1 LAIEWMVVVNRSC
14 SFALRATASQLSS
27 SASIVVAVALL
38 SLRVLARLAVVAIG
52 LVVRLVSVVSFG
64 LVVAV
69 AGVVAIVLCLTLLA
83 EWTLV
88 LCIGLVRAGE
98 GVVVRNIGTGL
109 VVQLIDCLRS
119 DEAVGVEAN
128 DREGDGAV
136 AWYR

>member
-1 LAIEWMVVVNRSC
+1 MVVVNRSC
-14 SFALRATASQLSS
+14 SFAQRATASPLSS